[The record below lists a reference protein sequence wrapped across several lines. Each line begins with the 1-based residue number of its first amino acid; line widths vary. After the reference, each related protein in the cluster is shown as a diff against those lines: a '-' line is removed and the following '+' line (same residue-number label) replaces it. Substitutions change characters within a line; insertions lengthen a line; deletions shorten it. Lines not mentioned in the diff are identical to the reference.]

1 MTVLLD
7 RPVAPV
13 ANASPKAKASPKARD
28 PFIDLLRV
36 AGMALIVFQH
46 WTIPVLSYDGVRLT
60 TGNALATPGVWV
72 VTWLS
77 QVMPLVFFAG
87 GAANAIS
94 FGRSAQGAPR
104 WLAARLRRLAW
115 PLLPLAAVWI
125 PLPHVL
131 LTFGVPEQPLEV
143 GARLTGQ
150 LLWFLAVYLI
160 AILAT
165 PYALR
170 LHERHGF
177 LVPAA
182 LATGA
187 VVTDVARFSTGF
199 EAVGF
204 LNVVFVWLAVHQL
217 GFFYAEGRLRR
228 PWALAAGGFGAAAL
242 LVAFGPYPGSMIGL
256 PGAEIS
262 NMAPPTLAM
271 LAVGAGQV
279 GLAVLLRPWLMRLL
293 RLRTEQRSPV
303 RARPFDT
310 EREPGAESGSLRDQ
324 RSPVR
329 VRPLDAGR
337 LLEWAGSRIMTVYLW
352 HMPALFVVTG
362 LVVVL
367 LRIDTPAPGSAFWWA
382 GWPLWFGLLCLVMWP
397 LIKVFARFETPPA
410 LPYGAAGWGG
420 MLAAATLVGGG
431 VLTLT
436 VGGFAPGGGP
446 FLAVLALMGGLLMT
460 APRARA

>member
-7 RPVAPV
+7 RPIAPV
-13 ANASPKAKASPKARD
+13 RQPSTQPGRTAGTRAAVRD

-36 AGMALIVFQH
+36 FGMALIVFQH
-46 WTIPVLSYDGVRLT
+46 WTIPVLTYQGGRLA
-60 TGNALATPGVWV
+60 TGNALSTPGVWV

-94 FGRSAQGAPR
+94 FGRSGGNPQR

-131 LTFGVPEQPLEV
+131 LTLGVPEQPLEV

-160 AILAT
+160 AVTAT
-165 PYALR
+165 PLALR
-170 LHERHGF
+170 LHERYGL
-177 LVPAA
+177 LVPAS
-182 LATGA
+182 LAAGA
-187 VVTDVARFSTGF
+187 VLTDVMRFSTGF
-199 EAVGF
+199 DAIGY

-228 PWALAAGGFGAAAL
+228 PWALALGGFGVAAL
-242 LVAFGPYPGSMIGL
+242 LVAYGPYPGSMIGL
-256 PGAEIS
+256 PGAEVS

-271 LAVGAGQV
+271 LAVGIGQV
-279 GLAVLLRPWLMRLL
+279 GLAALLRPWLVRLPTERLL
-293 RLRTEQRSPV
+293 AWASP
-303 RARPFDT
+303 
-310 EREPGAESGSLRDQ
+310 
-324 RSPVR
+324 
-329 VRPLDAGR
+329 
-337 LLEWAGSRIMTVYLW
+337 RIMTVYLW
-352 HMPALFVVTG
+352 HMPALFAVTG
-362 LVVVL
+362 VVVVL
-367 LRIDTPAPGSAFWWA
+367 LGIDTPRPGSAFWLA
-382 GWPLWFGLLCLVMWP
+382 GWPVWLGLLCLVMWP
-397 LIKVFARFETPPA
+397 LLKGFARFEAPPA
-410 LPYGAAGWGG
+410 LPYGQAGWGG
-420 MLAAATLVGGG
+420 TLAAVALAGGG

-446 FLAVLALMGGLLMT
+446 FLAVLALLGGLLMT
-460 APRARA
+460 APRSRT

>member
-7 RPVAPV
+7 RPVAV
-13 ANASPKAKASPKARD
+13 AAEPRAKPAATRD

-36 AGMALIVFQH
+36 LGMALIVFQH

-94 FGRSAQGAPR
+94 FGRSAGGAPL
-104 WLAARLRRLAW
+104 WVAARLRRLVW

-131 LTFGVPEQPLEV
+131 LTLGVPEQPLEV

-160 AILAT
+160 AVLAT

-170 LHERHGF
+170 LHERHGWR
-177 LVPAA
+177 VPAV
-182 LATGA
+182 LAAGA
-187 VVTDVARFSTGF
+187 VVTDVARFSAGF

-204 LNVVFVWLAVHQL
+204 INVVFVWLAVHQL
-217 GFFYAEGRLRR
+217 GFFYADGRLRHA
-228 PWALAAGGFGAAAL
+228 WALAAGGFGAAAL
-242 LVAFGPYPGSMIGL
+242 LVAYGPYPGSMIGL
-256 PGAEIS
+256 PGAEVS

-271 LAVGAGQV
+271 LAVGAGQI
-279 GLAVLLRPWLMRLL
+279 GLAVLLRPWLVRLPTRRLL
-293 RLRTEQRSPV
+293 
-303 RARPFDT
+303 A
-310 EREPGAESGSLRDQ
+310 
-324 RSPVR
+324 
-329 VRPLDAGR
+329 
-337 LLEWAGSRIMTVYLW
+337 WAGPRVMTMYLW
-352 HMPALFVVTG
+352 HMPALFAVTG
-362 LVVVL
+362 VVVVL
-367 LRIDTPAPGSAFWWA
+367 LGIDTPAPGSAFWWA
-382 GWPLWFGLLCLVMWP
+382 GWPIWFGLLCLVMWP
-397 LIKVFARFETPPA
+397 LTKVFARFETPPA
-410 LPYGAAGWGG
+410 LPYGMSGWGG
-420 MLAAATLVGGG
+420 TLAAAALAGGG

-446 FLAVLALMGGLLMT
+446 FLAVLAVLGGLLMT
-460 APRARA
+460 APRAGV

>member
-7 RPVAPV
+7 RPTAAP
-13 ANASPKAKASPKARD
+13 AAPPRAGTRTAARD

-36 AGMALIVFQH
+36 FGMALIVFQH
-46 WTIPVLSYDGVRLT
+46 WTIPVLTYDGGRLT
-60 TGNALATPGVWV
+60 AGNALSTPGVWV
-72 VTWLS
+72 VTWIS
-77 QVMPLVFFAG
+77 QVMPVVFFAG

-94 FGRSAQGAPR
+94 YARADKGAQR
-104 WLAARLRRLAW
+104 WLATRLRRLAW

-131 LTFGVPEQPLEV
+131 LMLGVPQQPLET

-160 AILAT
+160 AVTAT

-170 LHERHGF
+170 LHERYG
-177 LVPAA
+177 LRVPAA
-182 LATGA
+182 LAAGA
-187 VVTDVARFSTGF
+187 VLTDVVRFSTGL
-199 EAVGF
+199 EALGY
-204 LNVVFVWLAVHQL
+204 LNIVFVWLAVHQL

-228 PWALAAGGFGAAAL
+228 PWALAIGGYGAAAL

-256 PGAEIS
+256 PGAEVS

-271 LAVGAGQV
+271 LAVGIGQI
-279 GLAVLLRPWLMRLL
+279 GLVTLLRPWLL
-293 RLRTEQRSPV
+293 RLRT
-303 RARPFDT
+303 
-310 EREPGAESGSLRDQ
+310 
-324 RSPVR
+324 
-329 VRPLDAGR
+329 GR
-337 LLEWAGSRIMTVYLW
+337 LLTWAGPRIMTVYLW
-352 HMPALFVVTG
+352 HMPALFAVTG
-362 LVVVL
+362 VVVVL
-367 LRIDTPAPGSAFWWA
+367 LGIDTPRPGSAFWLA

-397 LIKVFARFETPPA
+397 LLKGFHRFETPPA
-410 LPYGAAGWGG
+410 LPYGKGGWAGT
-420 MLAAATLVGGG
+420 LASVALIGGG

-446 FLAVLALMGGLLMT
+446 FLAVLALLGGLLLT

>member
-7 RPVAPV
+7 RPPVQAAPP
-13 ANASPKAKASPKARD
+13 ASRPAPARPARSRRD

-46 WTIPVLSYDGVRLT
+46 WTIPVLDYEDGRLT

-94 FGRSAQGAPR
+94 FARSEQAGAQAPA
-104 WLAARLRRLAW
+104 WLAVRLRRLAW

-125 PLPHVL
+125 PLPQLL
-131 LTFGVPEQPLEV
+131 LTLGVPAQPLEV

-160 AILAT
+160 AVVAT

-170 LHERHGF
+170 LHARHGWR
-177 LVPAA
+177 VPAA
-182 LATGA
+182 LALGA

-199 EAVGF
+199 DPVGY

-217 GFFYAEGRLRR
+217 GFFYAEGRLRG
-228 PWALAAGGFGAAAL
+228 AGLLAAGGFGAAAL
-242 LVAFGPYPGSMIGL
+242 LVAYGPYPGSMIGL
-256 PGAEIS
+256 PGAEVS

-271 LAVGAGQV
+271 LAVGLGQI
-279 GLAVLLRPWLMRLL
+279 GLAVLLRPALVRL
-293 RLRTEQRSPV
+293 
-303 RARPFDT
+303 
-310 EREPGAESGSLRDQ
+310 
-324 RSPVR
+324 
-329 VRPLDAGR
+329 PLGR
-337 LLEWAGSRIMTVYLW
+337 LLDWAGPRVMTVYLW
-352 HMPALFVVTG
+352 HMPALFAVTG
-362 LVVVL
+362 VVVVL
-367 LRIDTPAPGSAFWWA
+367 LGVDTPRPGSVLWFA
-382 GWPLWFGLLCLVMWP
+382 GWPVWFGLLCLVMWP
-397 LIKVFARFETPPA
+397 LVKWFARFEAPPA
-410 LPYGAAGWGG
+410 LPYGKTGTRG
-420 MLAAATLVGGG
+420 MLAASALVGAG

-436 VGGFAPGGGP
+436 VGGFAPGAGP
-446 FLAVLALMGGLLMT
+446 FLAVLALLGGLLMT
-460 APRARA
+460 VPRLES